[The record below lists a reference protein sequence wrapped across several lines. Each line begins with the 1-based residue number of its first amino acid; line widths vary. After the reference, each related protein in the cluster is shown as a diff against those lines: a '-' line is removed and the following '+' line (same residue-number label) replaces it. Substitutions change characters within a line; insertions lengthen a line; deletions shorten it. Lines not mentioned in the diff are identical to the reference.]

1 MLLLSLDSFIS
12 RKLNKIS
19 DFHIIRNFFK
29 GISRLGDGIFW
40 YALMIFILI
49 FDELH
54 RSIPII
60 IHMTLAG
67 LTGTILYKCLKK
79 RTNRPRPY
87 QINSQ
92 IKNQGKA
99 IDQFSFPSGH
109 TLHAV
114 IFSIIAISYYPT
126 LLLPLTIFTFLVG
139 FSRVILG
146 LHYPSDVIFAV
157 LLGFLISKIYDA
169 FNFFGFVQF

>member
-49 FDELH
+49 LDELH

-60 IHMTLAG
+60 IHMALAG
-67 LTGTILYKCLKK
+67 LTGTL
-79 RTNRPRPY
+79 
-87 QINSQ
+87 
-92 IKNQGKA
+92 
-99 IDQFSFPSGH
+99 
-109 TLHAV
+109 
-114 IFSIIAISYYPT
+114 
-126 LLLPLTIFTFLVG
+126 
-139 FSRVILG
+139 
-146 LHYPSDVIFAV
+146 
-157 LLGFLISKIYDA
+157 
-169 FNFFGFVQF
+169 

>member
-49 FDELH
+49 LDELH

-60 IHMTLAG
+60 IHMALAG
-67 LTGTILYKCLKK
+67 LTGSLLYKYLKK
-79 RTNRPRPY
+79 RTSRPRPY
-87 QINSQ
+87 QIDSQ
-92 IKNQGKA
+92 IKNQGKV
-99 IDQFSFPSGH
+99 IDHFSFPSGH

-157 LLGFLISKIYDA
+157 LLGFLISKICSKF
-169 FNFFGFVQF
+169 FNSSLC